1 MELEKK
7 FAVVHSPFSDE
18 PFSALKLVLGSSWTL
33 CNMFGGYSAKLCVLG
48 WSSKKYLECRSFI
61 TYFTDLTVWVE
72 SVSSTRSRGMKQLC
86 NSVDASYGHCRGSQG
101 WTFSHFKNS
110 KQNDVWMLQM
120 LGHFQDVAEVVKVNI
135 ATTNISSL
143 AENLTI
149 PSDIGELLSFTPY
162 VQSTDLPFLVDDVPP
177 CTAGVHY
184 VRVLYAVTAAEREHM
199 NVFRFMLTEV
209 FKWISEAALKP
220 RLIQTVDH
228 CAWHERDISD
238 SVRSLLS
245 FLINIEAILHPSS
258 VTVCIQPEGRK
269 VPLLDLWGYLIHQF
283 RMTW

>member
-7 FAVVHSPFSDE
+7 FCCCCTFTRKQRDE

-135 ATTNISSL
+135 ATTNISAWLKIWRYRPTSVNFCRSRRMFKAPTCLFWLMTCLRAQLGYIMYEYCTRWRQRSESTWMSVGSCSL
-143 AENLTI
+143 RCLN
-149 PSDIGELLSFTPY
+149 G
-162 VQSTDLPFLVDDVPP
+162 
-177 CTAGVHY
+177 
-184 VRVLYAVTAAEREHM
+184 
-199 NVFRFMLTEV
+199 
-209 FKWISEAALKP
+209 
-220 RLIQTVDH
+220 
-228 CAWHERDISD
+228 
-238 SVRSLLS
+238 SVKQ
-245 FLINIEAILHPSS
+245 H
-258 VTVCIQPEGRK
+258 
-269 VPLLDLWGYLIHQF
+269 
-283 RMTW
+283 